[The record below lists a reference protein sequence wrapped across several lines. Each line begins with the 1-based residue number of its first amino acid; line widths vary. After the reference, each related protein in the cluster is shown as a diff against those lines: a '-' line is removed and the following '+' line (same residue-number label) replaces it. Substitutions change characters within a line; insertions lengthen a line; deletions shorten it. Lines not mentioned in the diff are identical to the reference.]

1 MTAHPDLP
9 ELEIVPTQALRPHE
23 ESEPGRVEPLIK
35 SLRTDHVLKNP
46 PMVLPLKASDDY
58 VILDGANRVMAF
70 GKMGIPHILVQIV
83 RPDLHEVNV
92 KSWNQALRGKS
103 QKSLVSGLRGIPG
116 AHLVDG
122 HAEDSKNRPS
132 LRLLEPGGEPHSL
145 YATTNTLEGRVRV
158 INQAAATYLHRY
170 QIERTLS
177 FAPLELQQVY
187 PDLAGLIVY
196 PHFTLQQVRRMA
208 QEGWTFPAG
217 LTRFIISP
225 RTLHVNYPLEALTST
240 EPLGTKRSRLRKWV
254 AGQVDKRE
262 IRFYAESTFL
272 FDE

>member
-9 ELEIVPTQALRPHE
+9 ELEVVPTQALRPHE
-23 ESEPGRVEPLIK
+23 EIEPGRVEPLIK
-35 SLRTDHVLKNP
+35 SLRADRVLKNP

-58 VILDGANRVMAF
+58 VVLDGANRVMAF
-70 GKMGIPHILVQIV
+70 GRMGIPHILVQIV

-92 KSWNQALRGKS
+92 KSWNHALRGNS
-103 QKSLVSGLRGIPG
+103 RTPLVSGLREIAGT
-116 AHLVDG
+116 HLVDG
-122 HAEDSKNRPS
+122 HVEESKVKPA
-132 LRLLEPGGEPHSL
+132 LRVLEPGGEQHSL
-145 YATTNTLEGRVRV
+145 YADSNTLEERVRV
-158 INQAAATYLHRY
+158 INEAAATFLDRY

-225 RTLHVNYPLEALTST
+225 RTLHVNYPLEELTSA
-240 EPLGTKRSRLRKWV
+240 EPLATKRSRMRKWV